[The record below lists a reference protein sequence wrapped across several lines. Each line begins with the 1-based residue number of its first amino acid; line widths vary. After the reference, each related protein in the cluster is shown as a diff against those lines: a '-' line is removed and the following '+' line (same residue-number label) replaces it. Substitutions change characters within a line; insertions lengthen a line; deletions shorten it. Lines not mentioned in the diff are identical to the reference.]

1 MSQAEP
7 LFVAPRPPFPNAEL
21 PVLVYPQVLKPGEDF
36 AVLFRKNGWT
46 GIWVNGV
53 YGFDHFHADA
63 HEALGCVSGWARIR
77 LGGPEGVEVTLRAG
91 DAVLLP
97 AGMGHRNMAQSE
109 DFSIVGAYPPGQKPD
124 LRRGDMAA
132 YAGLLAR
139 ARAVPLPLTDPV
151 LGVDGAVRRH
161 WQRLV

>member
-7 LFVAPRPPFPNAEL
+7 LFVAPKPPFPNAVL

-36 AVLFRKNGWT
+36 AVLFRKNGWM

-63 HEALGCVSGWARIR
+63 HEALGCISGWARIR
-77 LGGPEGVEVTLRAG
+77 LGGPEGVEVTLLAG

-109 DFSIVGAYPPGQKPD
+109 DFSIVGAYPPGQRPD
-124 LRRGDMAA
+124 LRRGDMADYDA
-132 YAGLLAR
+132 LLTR
-139 ARAVPLPLTDPV
+139 ARTVPLPLTDPV
-151 LGVDGAVRRH
+151 LGAEGAVRRH
-161 WQRLV
+161 WLG